1 MKETEVRTNKSGG
14 DADAAFLHLHKI
26 NLMNQNFISLLFAAV
41 VLIAA
46 VWLFIHISRKLR
58 KGGGS
63 MTTTLLGSTYLFYDK
78 EKKKAV
84 KYIVERKAGKKM
96 EEQSSEE
103 PEEEEVPPGEE

>member
-1 MKETEVRTNKSGG
+1 MKITDTR
-14 DADAAFLHLHKI
+14 DKI
-26 NLMNQNFISLLFAAV
+26 WRRCGCGVFSSAQINPMNQELFSLLFAAV
-41 VLIAA
+41 VLIAT
-46 VWLFIHISRKLR
+46 VWLFIHFSRKLR

-103 PEEEEVPPGEE
+103 PEEEEASPEEE